1 MWSHGET
8 LSNSVWEGKTA
19 HKAWCVIQ
27 AKTNRNHLG
36 KHTFTL
42 MRIKSH
48 FIFKQ
53 ILSQRSKTG
62 EVQALP
68 PIFKGPDLPFTFA
81 LFSPSHHSH
90 CRYHVLCNPLAA
102 LNGIVEVIQL
112 SRPVFQ
118 CWDPAQSVF
127 FNTCYISKLQYWYC
141 NCAFETFNSGA
152 QTNFW
157 LNSSPLAASFPDCWD
172 GNHRLQGVRLRISKL
187 NSIFHPI
194 LEPVSGKYP
203 WTNIW
208 LPYTRGQIHT
218 TILTI
223 SCNY

>member
-1 MWSHGET
+1 
-8 LSNSVWEGKTA
+8 
-19 HKAWCVIQ
+19 
-27 AKTNRNHLG
+27 
-36 KHTFTL
+36 
-42 MRIKSH
+42 MR
-48 FIFKQ
+48 FKP
-53 ILSQRSKTG
+53 S
-62 EVQALP
+62 P
-68 PIFKGPDLPFTFA
+68 PFLKDLTCLLLL

-118 CWDPAQSVF
+118 CWNPAQSVF

-141 NCAFETFNSGA
+141 SCAFETFNSGA

-172 GNHRLQGVRLRISKL
+172 DNHRLQGVRLRISKL
-187 NSIFHPI
+187 NSVFFHPI

-208 LPYTRGQIHT
+208 LLYTRSQIHT

-223 SCNY
+223 SCNYYVHPEWILSSTIFKCMDSQNDKLDIAH